1 MAEPKKQNDFPE
13 TGKVIP
19 NQLRM
24 RATPDGPVI
33 KILSAGTSVTILRGH
48 ERVPWTAVKESAG
61 GNQTPAYW
69 LKVSVDGE
77 VGYVQSLW
85 VNFDQSRTP
94 GTLPD
99 FRKR

>member
-1 MAEPKKQNDFPE
+1 MAEPKTQNDFPE
-13 TGKVIP
+13 TGTVIP

-24 RATPDGPVI
+24 RATPGGPVI

-48 ERVPWTAVKESAG
+48 ERVPWTAVKERSG
-61 GNQTPAYW
+61 GNQTLAYW

-77 VGYVQSLW
+77 VGYVQHLW
-85 VNFDQSRTP
+85 LNFDQNRTP

-99 FRKR
+99 LRR

>member
-1 MAEPKKQNDFPE
+1 MAEPKTQNDFPE

-19 NQLRM
+19 DQLRM
-24 RATPDGPVI
+24 RATPGGPVI

-48 ERVPWTAVKESAG
+48 ERVPWTAVKERSG

-77 VGYVQSLW
+77 VGYVQHLW
-85 VNFDQSRTP
+85 LSFDQNRTP

-99 FRKR
+99 FLR